1 MPLEQIN
8 KQSHTSKDLR
18 REPIRLKYSR
28 LFLPLITLS
37 CILIIISGISFL
49 ELNHIITS
57 HELLLWLNLI
67 FLFLGLF
74 YILRISYLIRHD
86 LVSPFIHLRNWALLM
101 KKKDYSARLPMPK
114 SGEFAKLAVDINS
127 LSDKLQS
134 LSAEFQ
140 QEVDKQTHKVEEKNR
155 SLNILYEVA
164 TSMNRS
170 EDLDDLLSRF
180 LQMLISLTNARAGT
194 VRLRTDDDQ
203 LKMVASIGLNED
215 FVREEHYVP
224 IKRCL
229 CGTSLT
235 QGSVE
240 CGISIKNCNKLSG
253 TELFAGNDAE
263 IIAVPLEH
271 QGVHLGIYNLFIDKP
286 NAYMSEDLSELLTSI
301 GKHLGMAI
309 EKANLDK
316 DSRHHSIM
324 KERTLLAHELHDS
337 LAQTLASLRFQVSII
352 EENIL
357 ENIPVNR
364 EEVSRLHESIDEAYR
379 EVRGLITHFRAP
391 MNKRGLIPSLE
402 QLISDFQS
410 NCKIPIFFQNEWSI
424 DLKSEQEFQIVRI
437 VQESLANVRKHS
449 EARTVRILARSP
461 KITDGSLSADGS
473 PAKGSLPAD
482 SPYNNCEILIED
494 DGVGMKNPNL
504 TNSLGE
510 HIGISVMEERARRIG
525 GTISIETEAG
535 EGTQILLTFPSR
547 TVIEKSVKFFP
558 GLISPNS
565 NDK

>member
-1 MPLEQIN
+1 MPLEQIRRISGN
-8 KQSHTSKDLR
+8 SKDPSK
-18 REPIRLKYSR
+18 EPIRLKYSR
-28 LFLPLITLS
+28 LFLPLITLGI
-37 CILIIISGISFL
+37 ILITISGLNFLALNHMIISH
-49 ELNHIITS
+49 N
-57 HELLLWLNLI
+57 LLLWLNFL

-74 YILRISYLIRHD
+74 FILRISFLIRHD
-86 LVSPFIHLRNWALLM
+86 LVTPFIHLRNWALQM

-114 SGEFAKLAVDINS
+114 SGEFSKLAVDINS

-140 QEVDKQTHKVEEKNR
+140 HEVDKQTHKVEEKNH

-170 EDLDDLLSRF
+170 KDLDDLLSQF
-180 LQMLISLTNARAGT
+180 LKMLINVTNAKAGT
-194 VRLRTDDDQ
+194 VRLRTEDDQ

-215 FVREEHYVP
+215 FIREEHYVP
-224 IKRCL
+224 IQRCL

-240 CGISIKNCNKLSG
+240 CGISIKNCSKLSG
-253 TELFAGNDAE
+253 TELFSGNDAE

-286 NAYMSEDLSELLTSI
+286 NVYMSEDLSELLTSI

-309 EKANLDK
+309 EKTRLDK

-337 LAQTLASLRFQVSII
+337 LAQTLASLRFQVSIL

-357 ENIPVNR
+357 ENIPVKR
-364 EEVSRLHESIDEAYR
+364 DEVTRLHESIDEAYR

-402 QLISDFQS
+402 QLIANFQS
-410 NCKIPIFFQNEWSI
+410 NCDIPIFFQNEWAME
-424 DLKSEQEFQIVRI
+424 LKSEQEFQIVRI

-449 EARTVRILARSP
+449 QARTVRILARSP
-461 KITDGSLSADGS
+461 KLTSS
-473 PAKGSLPAD
+473 
-482 SPYNNCEILIED
+482 NQNCEILIED
-494 DGVGMKNPNL
+494 DGIGMKTPNL

-535 EGTQILLTFPSR
+535 EGTQILLTFPSQ

-558 GLISPNS
+558 ELINL
-565 NDK
+565 NHAEK

>member
-1 MPLEQIN
+1 MPLEQIKIQAN
-8 KQSHTSKDLR
+8 SSKDLS

-28 LFLPLITLS
+28 LFLPLITLGS
-37 CILIIISGISFL
+37 LLIAISGL
-49 ELNHIITS
+49 NLLALNHIINNQT
-57 HELLLWLNLI
+57 LLLWLNFI
-67 FLFLGLF
+67 FLLLGLF
-74 YILRISYLIRHD
+74 FILRISFLIRHD
-86 LVSPFIHLRNWALLM
+86 LVTPFIHLRNWALQM
-101 KKKDYSARLPMPK
+101 KKKDYTARLPMPK

-140 QEVDKQTHKVEEKNR
+140 QEVDKQTHKVEEKNH

-180 LQMLISLTNARAGT
+180 LQMLINLTHAKAGT
-194 VRLRTDDDQ
+194 VRLRTEDDQ
-203 LKMVASIGLNED
+203 LKMVASMGLNED
-215 FVREEHYVP
+215 FVREELYVP
-224 IKRCL
+224 IQRCL

-240 CGISIKNCNKLSG
+240 CGISVKNCSKLSG

-286 NAYMSEDLSELLTSI
+286 NVYMSEDLSELLTSI

-316 DSRHHSIM
+316 DSRQHSIM

-337 LAQTLASLRFQVSII
+337 LAQTLASLRFQVSIM

-364 EEVSRLHESIDEAYR
+364 EEVTRLHESIDEAYR

-402 QLISDFQS
+402 QLISNFQS
-410 NCKIPIFFQNEWSI
+410 NCNIPIFFQNEWSI

-449 EARTVRILARSP
+449 KARTVRILARSP
-461 KITDGSLSADGS
+461 KISDSSSLTNGT
-473 PAKGSLPAD
+473 KN
-482 SPYNNCEILIED
+482 NNCEILIED
-494 DGVGMKNPNL
+494 DGIGMKNPNL

-510 HIGISVMEERARRIG
+510 HIGMSVMEERARRIG

-535 EGTQILLTFPSR
+535 EGTQILLTFPSQ

-558 GLISPNS
+558 GLINVHSHA
-565 NDK
+565 KE

>member
-1 MPLEQIN
+1 MSLEQIK
-8 KQSHTSKDLR
+8 KQSNRSKDLS

-28 LFLPLITLS
+28 LFLPLITLGS
-37 CILIIISGISFL
+37 ILIVISLLNLLAINNIIS
-49 ELNHIITS
+49 NNT
-57 HELLLWLNLI
+57 LLLWLNFI
-67 FLFLGLF
+67 FLFFGLF
-74 YILRISYLIRHD
+74 LILRISFLIRHD
-86 LVSPFIHLRNWALLM
+86 LVTPFIHLRNWALQM

-114 SGEFAKLAVDINS
+114 KGEFAKLAVDINS

-140 QEVDKQTHKVEEKNR
+140 HEVDKQTHKVEEKNH

-164 TSMNRS
+164 TSMNRC

-180 LQMLISLTNARAGT
+180 LQMLISLTQAKAGT
-194 VRLRTDDDQ
+194 VRLRTEDDQ
-203 LKMVASIGLNED
+203 LEMVASMGLNED
-215 FVREEHYVP
+215 FVHEEHLVP
-224 IKRCL
+224 IHRCL

-240 CGISIKNCNKLSG
+240 CGISIKNCSKLSG

-309 EKANLDK
+309 EKASLDK
-316 DSRHHSIM
+316 DSRQHSIM

-337 LAQTLASLRFQVSII
+337 LAQTLASLRFQVSVM

-364 EEVSRLHESIDEAYR
+364 DEVTRLHESIDEAYR

-402 QLISDFQS
+402 QLIHNFQS

-449 EARTVRILARSP
+449 GARTVRILARSP
-461 KITDGSLSADGS
+461 KPDENASTTNLSN
-473 PAKGSLPAD
+473 L
-482 SPYNNCEILIED
+482 CEILIED
-494 DGVGMKNPNL
+494 DGVGMNNPNL

-525 GTISIETEAG
+525 GEISIETEAG
-535 EGTQILLTFPSR
+535 EGTQILLTFPSQ

-558 GLISPNS
+558 GLINVNS
-565 NDK
+565 DAK

>member
-1 MPLEQIN
+1 MPLERVKTHSN
-8 KQSHTSKDLR
+8 KSEDLSR
-18 REPIRLKYSR
+18 QPIRLKYSR
-28 LFLPLITLS
+28 LFLPLISLGILLIVLS
-37 CILIIISGISFL
+37 G
-49 ELNHIITS
+49 LNLLALNQLITS
-57 HELLLWLNLI
+57 RTILLWFNLI
-67 FLFLGLF
+67 FLLTGLSF
-74 YILRISYLIRHD
+74 IIRISFLIRHD
-86 LVSPFIHLRNWALLM
+86 LVTPFIHLRNWALQM

-114 SGEFAKLAVDINS
+114 QGEFAKLAVDINS

-140 QEVDKQTHKVEEKNR
+140 NEVDKQIHKVEEKNH

-164 TSMNRS
+164 TSINRS

-180 LQMLISLTNARAGT
+180 LQMLVTLTNARAGT
-194 VRLRTDDDQ
+194 VRLRTDNDQ
-203 LKMVASIGLNED
+203 LEMVASIGLNEQ
-215 FVREEHYVP
+215 FVKEEKYVP
-224 IKRCL
+224 IQRCL

-240 CGISIKNCNKLSG
+240 CSVSIKNCTKLSG
-253 TELFAGNDAE
+253 TMLFDGNDAE

-286 NAYMSEDLSELLTSI
+286 DVYMSEDLSELLTSI

-309 EKANLDK
+309 EKARLDK
-316 DSRHHSIM
+316 DTRQHSIM

-337 LAQTLASLRFQVSII
+337 LAQTLASLRFQVTIL

-357 ENIPVNR
+357 ENIPVDR
-364 EEVSRLHESIDEAYR
+364 EEVTRLHESIDEAYR

-391 MNKRGLIPSLE
+391 MNKRGLIPALE

-410 NCKIPIFFQNEWSI
+410 NHNIPIFFQNEWEI

-437 VQESLANVRKHS
+437 VQESLANVGKHS
-449 EARTVRILARSP
+449 QARTVRILARSP
-461 KITDGSLSADGS
+461 DFTNAEN
-473 PAKGSLPAD
+473 KG
-482 SPYNNCEILIED
+482 CEILIED
-494 DGVGMKNPNL
+494 DGIGMENPNL

-525 GTISIETEAG
+525 GKISIETEAG
-535 EGTQILLTFPSR
+535 EGTQILLTFPPR
-547 TVIEKSVKFFP
+547 VVVEKSVKFFP
-558 GLISPNS
+558 DLKSAERS
-565 NDK
+565 SV

>member
-1 MPLEQIN
+1 MMSLEPIR
-8 KQSHTSKDLR
+8 KRAPSKDLR
-18 REPIRLKYSR
+18 TEPIRLKYSR
-28 LFLPLITLS
+28 LFLPLISLGA
-37 CILIIISGISFL
+37 ILIIICGMNFIALKHIIIDHEIFLWFNFIFLIIGLFIIFRISF
-49 ELNHIITS
+49 
-57 HELLLWLNLI
+57 
-67 FLFLGLF
+67 
-74 YILRISYLIRHD
+74 LIRHD
-86 LVSPFIHLRNWALLM
+86 LVTPFIHLRNWALLM
-101 KKKDYSARLPMPK
+101 KKKDYNARLPMPK

-140 QEVDKQTHKVEEKNR
+140 QEVDKQTHKVEEKNH

-180 LQMLISLTNARAGT
+180 LQMLISLTHARAGT

-203 LKMVASIGLNED
+203 LKMVASIGLNHD
-215 FVREEHYVP
+215 FVREERYVP
-224 IKRCL
+224 IQRCL

-235 QGSVE
+235 QGSIE
-240 CGISIKNCNKLSG
+240 CGVSIKNCSKLSG
-253 TELFAGNDAE
+253 TDIFANSSDHEAE

-316 DSRHHSIM
+316 DSRQHSIM

-337 LAQTLASLRFQVSII
+337 LAQTLASLRFQVSIM

-357 ENIPVNR
+357 EEIPVNR
-364 EEVSRLHESIDEAYR
+364 DEVTRLHESIDEAYR

-402 QLISDFQS
+402 QLISDFQA
-410 NCKIPIFFQNEWSI
+410 NCNISIFFQNEWSI

-449 EARTVRILARSP
+449 EAHAVRILARSP
-461 KITDGSLSADGS
+461 KTADGFD
-473 PAKGSLPAD
+473 L
-482 SPYNNCEILIED
+482 NN
-494 DGVGMKNPNL
+494 KP
-504 TNSLGE
+504 
-510 HIGISVMEERARRIG
+510 
-525 GTISIETEAG
+525 
-535 EGTQILLTFPSR
+535 
-547 TVIEKSVKFFP
+547 
-558 GLISPNS
+558 
-565 NDK
+565 

>member
-1 MPLEQIN
+1 MPLERIR
-8 KQSHTSKDLR
+8 KRARSKDLR
-18 REPIRLKYSR
+18 TEPIHLKYSR
-28 LFLPLITLS
+28 LFLPLISLGS
-37 CILIIISGISFL
+37 ILVIICGMNFIAL
-49 ELNHIITS
+49 KHIIVD
-57 HELLLWLNLI
+57 HEIFLWLNFI
-67 FLFLGLF
+67 FLILGLF
-74 YILRISYLIRHD
+74 IIFRISFLIRHD
-86 LVSPFIHLRNWALLM
+86 LVTPFIHLRNWALLM
-101 KKKDYSARLPMPK
+101 KKKDYNARLPMPK

-140 QEVDKQTHKVEEKNR
+140 QEVDKQTHKVEEKNH

-180 LQMLISLTNARAGT
+180 LQMLITLTHARAGT
-194 VRLRTDDDQ
+194 VRLRTDDEQ
-203 LKMVASIGLNED
+203 LKMVASIGLNHD
-215 FVREEHYVP
+215 FVREERYVP
-224 IKRCL
+224 IQRCL

-235 QGSVE
+235 QGSIE
-240 CGISIKNCNKLSG
+240 CGVSIKNCSKLSG
-253 TELFAGNDAE
+253 TNIFANNLDNDAE

-271 QGVHLGIYNLFIDKP
+271 QGVYLGIYNLFIDKP

-316 DSRHHSIM
+316 DSRQHSIM

-337 LAQTLASLRFQVSII
+337 LAQTLASLRFQVSIM

-357 ENIPVNR
+357 EDIRVNR
-364 EEVSRLHESIDEAYR
+364 DEVTRLHESIDEAYR

-402 QLISDFQS
+402 QLISNFQA
-410 NCKIPIFFQNEWSI
+410 NCNISIFFQNEWSI
-424 DLKSEQEFQIVRI
+424 DLQSEQEFQIVRI

-449 EARTVRILARSP
+449 EAHAVRILARSP
-461 KITDGSLSADGS
+461 KNSEGFDLDN
-473 PAKGSLPAD
+473 KL
-482 SPYNNCEILIED
+482 CEILIED

-525 GTISIETEAG
+525 GNISIETEAG
-535 EGTQILLTFPSR
+535 EGTQILLTFPSK
-547 TVIEKSVKFFP
+547 TIIEKSVKFFSDVT
-558 GLISPNS
+558 ISNHAP
-565 NDK
+565 K

>member
-1 MPLEQIN
+1 MPLEQIL
-8 KQSHTSKDLR
+8 KRSSSRDLSK
-18 REPIRLKYSR
+18 EPIRLKYSR

-37 CILIIISGISFL
+37 AILIINFTLSFIAHKNISG
-49 ELNHIITS
+49 NHNI
-57 HELLLWLNLI
+57 LLWLNFIIL
-67 FLFLGLF
+67 LFGLF
-74 YILRISYLIRHD
+74 FIFRISFLIRHD
-86 LVSPFIHLRNWALLM
+86 LVTPFIHLRNWALLM
-101 KKKDYSARLPMPK
+101 KKKDYTARLPMPK

-140 QEVDKQTHKVEEKNR
+140 QEVDKQTHKVEEKNH

-164 TSMNRS
+164 TSMNSS
-170 EDLDDLLSRF
+170 EDLDDLLARF
-180 LQMLISLTNARAGT
+180 LQMLISLTHARAGT
-194 VRLRTDDDQ
+194 VRLRTEDDQ
-203 LKMVASIGLNED
+203 LKMVASMGLNEE
-215 FVREEHYVP
+215 FVREERYVP
-224 IKRCL
+224 IQRCL

-240 CGISIKNCNKLSG
+240 CSVSVKNCSKLSG
-253 TELFAGNDAE
+253 TDVFTDKSNHEAK

-286 NAYMSEDLSELLTSI
+286 DGSISEDLSELLTSI

-309 EKANLDK
+309 EKASLDK
-316 DSRHHSIM
+316 DSRQHSIM

-337 LAQTLASLRFQVSII
+337 LAQTLASLRFQVSIM

-357 ENIPVNR
+357 EEIPVER
-364 EEVSRLHESIDEAYR
+364 DEVARLHESIDEAYR

-391 MNKRGLIPSLE
+391 MDKRGLIPSLE
-402 QLISDFQS
+402 QLISDFQA
-410 NCKIPIFFQNEWSI
+410 NCDISIFFQNEWSI

-449 EARTVRILARSP
+449 EAHAVRILARSP
-461 KITDGSLSADGS
+461 KTSDGYELKNKD
-473 PAKGSLPAD
+473 
-482 SPYNNCEILIED
+482 CEILIED

-525 GTISIETEAG
+525 GKISIETEAG

-547 TVIEKSVKFFP
+547 MVIEKSVRFFP
-558 GLISPNS
+558 GVVSLN
-565 NDK
+565 NH